1 MPEYICRVARGIMRS
16 GRAKQT
22 AIQMAIG
29 RMKVWAAGGGNVK
42 ADTRAK
48 AAAAVAEWE
57 KMKMTAQKL
66 AEFDL
71 ESGDVL
77 LLSATLPSFSLEGV
91 KRAWDAQQKG
101 ESGQVTEVWTDAV
114 VVQNP
119 DASYDRIPFEFID
132 GAVTFGDPQ
141 RVTMVAVP
149 VDLADE
155 VLEALAEGEFE
166 EEFEQDEEFEA
177 ETQAEE
183 ATDSE
188 ESEDEEEMEFSI
200 FNTED
205 MIELSTTR
213 RVRTAAGAKFYGAP
227 IGTPIVKD
235 PVTGAMKALVEGTPF
250 ASKTKRRKD
259 ATAKMGPHGPSFEWL
274 AGDYGNMPTFKSKT
288 GKRIKGWF
296 GPSDKDD
303 SAAARKWDAQVD
315 DSTYAERT
323 RRLLDDAKEISL
335 DDLAE
340 VAGADMAAEEKKL
353 AAIVTKQTSEP
364 LPDAFWDAFDADA
377 EDFQMP
383 EQAKAE
389 PEQEEGWGPHRPAG
403 PDYGS
408 PLWAVDAGIYPSDIY
423 TDFRAVDYYGSG
435 DPDGY
440 RRDSSMVDRIRRM
453 QGRPTREVKIYRAIP
468 KDAKSQWR
476 EGDWVTMERSYA
488 VEHGRSALNGDYKII
503 SKTVPAYT
511 LWTEGNSLQEWGY
524 HPEASEPKIAYK
536 DDFARWFARARKEN
550 PGLSRQDA
558 WEQWKAEQITT
569 DPEQGT
575 IPHPEKG
582 VNPVVNVRNLE
593 QRAGS
598 VDAGSLT
605 PEGKARVLGNRLRA
619 AVAAARVK
627 YGKRAE
633 AEYEALVRQ
642 YVSAKIEYQ
651 GADDSAEDYAT
662 RVERTWSNIMRRLE
676 ALERKY
682 DGTAMQFTR
691 RIRTP
696 EGAKFYGAPI
706 GTPIVR
712 DRVTGKLKAATAK
725 VAPAKDTVPDL
736 GTKRG
741 WAVSEKAKKQVE
753 QRDAE
758 MFGTPEK
765 PAGKKPRT
773 KVQTGQQRE
782 EDVKKRADNYPGE
795 GTPKDPKRVSGD
807 IEAAALLLSEGKSI
821 RLESEME
828 AGTLLDKLRDVVKH
842 AESLGQKAPDF
853 DLCKVS
859 VPGTNLFCSQHKG
872 IPRAEMPQ
880 FKGKDKDGNEL
891 DVESE
896 WRTMLEDKGI
906 KITRKTVPASELKAS
921 QMQLDGPKVA
931 GMAGALA
938 DPKLPKKNR
947 DGITAPI
954 FVTRDGYVLDGHHR
968 WAAIVATDLDDGS
981 MGDLDMQVDI
991 IDIEIGEAIDLANAF
1006 TRAKGIVPKGTGK
1019 DAEGKGLSKKEK
1031 PQADMGET
1039 LAALRTK
1046 KQTAPKA

>member
-1 MPEYICRVARGIMRS
+1 LPEYICRVARGIMRS

-188 ESEDEEEMEFSI
+188 EPEDEEEMEFSI

-259 ATAKMGPHGPSFEWL
+259 VTAKMGPHGPSFEWL

-303 SAAARKWDAQVD
+303 SAAARKWDAQVE
-315 DSTYAERT
+315 DSTFAERT
-323 RRLLDDAKEISL
+323 QRLQGAKKVNV
-335 DDLAE
+335 DDLAK
-340 VAGADMAAEEKKL
+340 VAGADMDAEERKL
-353 AAIVTKQTSEP
+353 AAIVHPPKVGDQITFEDFDGKVTTATVTALFPDRVEASRPITLKPAPLSESEKSILDRAGRSIGWEADTQRAAGDDGP
-364 LPDAFWDAFDADA
+364 EYYAWDSMLGFYNHPTAWDKESALRDVSALLDKYGPEKPEDATEKLGSTTFAEKREALKAALDVIKNYKLPDD
-377 EDFQMP
+377 
-383 EQAKAE
+383 EQRYSIPKKFV
-389 PEQEEGWGPHRPAG
+389 Q
-403 PDYGS
+403 S
-408 PLWAVDAGIYPSDIY
+408 VIPSDP
-423 TDFRAVDYYGSG
+423 
-435 DPDGY
+435 PDLGG
-440 RRDSSMVDRIRRM
+440 RRTPA
-453 QGRPTREVKIYRAIP
+453 QT
-468 KDAKSQWR
+468 AK
-476 EGDWVTMERSYA
+476 EY
-488 VEHGRSALNGDYKII
+488 L
-503 SKTVPAYT
+503 P
-511 LWTEGNSLQEWGY
+511 
-524 HPEASEPKIAYK
+524 
-536 DDFARWFARARKEN
+536 
-550 PGLSRQDA
+550 
-558 WEQWKAEQITT
+558 
-569 DPEQGT
+569 
-575 IPHPEKG
+575 G

-598 VDAGSLT
+598 VDADSLT
-605 PEGKARVLGNRLRA
+605 PEGKARVLGNRLRV

-627 YGKRAE
+627 YGKRAQ
-633 AEYEALVRQ
+633 AEFEALMRQ
-642 YVSAKIEYQ
+642 YESAKIEYQ
-651 GADDSAEDYAT
+651 ADGDDPGDYKV
-662 RVERTWSNIMRRLE
+662 RVERTWANIMRRLDD
-676 ALERKY
+676 LERKY
-682 DGTAMQFTR
+682 STGTAMQFTR

>member
-1 MPEYICRVARGIMRS
+1 M
-16 GRAKQT
+16 
-22 AIQMAIG
+22 
-29 RMKVWAAGGGNVK
+29 
-42 ADTRAK
+42 
-48 AAAAVAEWE
+48 
-57 KMKMTAQKL
+57 
-66 AEFDL
+66 
-71 ESGDVL
+71 
-77 LLSATLPSFSLEGV
+77 
-91 KRAWDAQQKG
+91 
-101 ESGQVTEVWTDAV
+101 
-114 VVQNP
+114 
-119 DASYDRIPFEFID
+119 
-132 GAVTFGDPQ
+132 
-141 RVTMVAVP
+141 
-149 VDLADE
+149 
-155 VLEALAEGEFE
+155 
-166 EEFEQDEEFEA
+166 
-177 ETQAEE
+177 
-183 ATDSE
+183 
-188 ESEDEEEMEFSI
+188 
-200 FNTED
+200 
-205 MIELSTTR
+205 
-213 RVRTAAGAKFYGAP
+213 
-227 IGTPIVKD
+227 
-235 PVTGAMKALVEGTPF
+235 
-250 ASKTKRRKD
+250 
-259 ATAKMGPHGPSFEWL
+259 
-274 AGDYGNMPTFKSKT
+274 
-288 GKRIKGWF
+288 
-296 GPSDKDD
+296 
-303 SAAARKWDAQVD
+303 
-315 DSTYAERT
+315 
-323 RRLLDDAKEISL
+323 
-335 DDLAE
+335 
-340 VAGADMAAEEKKL
+340 
-353 AAIVTKQTSEP
+353 AAIVHPPKT
-364 LPDAFWDAFDADA
+364 LP
-377 EDFQMP
+377 
-383 EQAKAE
+383 
-389 PEQEEGWGPHRPAG
+389 
-403 PDYGS
+403 
-408 PLWAVDAGIYPSDIY
+408 
-423 TDFRAVDYYGSG
+423 
-435 DPDGY
+435 
-440 RRDSSMVDRIRRM
+440 
-453 QGRPTREVKIYRAIP
+453 
-468 KDAKSQWR
+468 
-476 EGDWVTMERSYA
+476 
-488 VEHGRSALNGDYKII
+488 
-503 SKTVPAYT
+503 
-511 LWTEGNSLQEWGY
+511 
-524 HPEASEPKIAYK
+524 
-536 DDFARWFARARKEN
+536 
-550 PGLSRQDA
+550 
-558 WEQWKAEQITT
+558 
-569 DPEQGT
+569 
-575 IPHPEKG
+575 G

-598 VDAGSLT
+598 VDADSLT
-605 PEGKARVLGNRLRA
+605 PEGKARALGNRLRVA
-619 AVAAARVK
+619 AAAARVK
-627 YGKRAE
+627 YGKRAQ
-633 AEYEALVRQ
+633 AEYEALMRQ
-642 YVSAKIEYQ
+642 YESAKIEYL
-651 GADDSAEDYAT
+651 ADGDDPGDYKV
-662 RVERTWSNIMRRLE
+662 RVERTWANIMRRLDD
-676 ALERKY
+676 LERKY
-682 DGTAMQFTR
+682 STGTAMQFTR

-782 EDVKKRADNYPGE
+782 EDVRKRADNYPGE

-807 IEAAALLLSEGKSI
+807 IEAAALLLSDGKSI

>member
-188 ESEDEEEMEFSI
+188 EPEDEEEMEFSI

-259 ATAKMGPHGPSFEWL
+259 VTAKMGPHGPSFEWL

-323 RRLLDDAKEISL
+323 QRLQGAKKVNV
-335 DDLAE
+335 DDL
-340 VAGADMAAEEKKL
+340 VGADMDAEEKKL
-353 AAIVTKQTSEP
+353 AAIVHPPKN
-364 LPDAFWDAFDADA
+364 LP
-377 EDFQMP
+377 
-383 EQAKAE
+383 
-389 PEQEEGWGPHRPAG
+389 
-403 PDYGS
+403 
-408 PLWAVDAGIYPSDIY
+408 
-423 TDFRAVDYYGSG
+423 
-435 DPDGY
+435 
-440 RRDSSMVDRIRRM
+440 
-453 QGRPTREVKIYRAIP
+453 
-468 KDAKSQWR
+468 
-476 EGDWVTMERSYA
+476 
-488 VEHGRSALNGDYKII
+488 
-503 SKTVPAYT
+503 
-511 LWTEGNSLQEWGY
+511 
-524 HPEASEPKIAYK
+524 
-536 DDFARWFARARKEN
+536 
-550 PGLSRQDA
+550 
-558 WEQWKAEQITT
+558 
-569 DPEQGT
+569 
-575 IPHPEKG
+575 G

-598 VDAGSLT
+598 VDADSLT
-605 PEGKARVLGNRLRA
+605 PEGKARVLGNRLRV

-627 YGKRAE
+627 YGKRAQ
-633 AEYEALVRQ
+633 AEFEALMRQ
-642 YVSAKIEYQ
+642 YESAKIEYQ
-651 GADDSAEDYAT
+651 ADGDDPGDYKV
-662 RVERTWSNIMRRLE
+662 RVERTWANIMRRLDD
-676 ALERKY
+676 LERKY
-682 DGTAMQFTR
+682 STGTAMQFTR

-782 EDVKKRADNYPGE
+782 EDVKKRADNHPGE

>member
-1 MPEYICRVARGIMRS
+1 MNAVTQDEAIILAGCSLNVSPKKNWVEKKGGLPPYVCRVARGIMRS
-16 GRAKQT
+16 GRPRSVAVP
-22 AIQMAIG
+22 MAIG

-188 ESEDEEEMEFSI
+188 EPEDEEEMEFSI

-259 ATAKMGPHGPSFEWL
+259 VTAKMGPHGPSFEWL
-274 AGDYGNMPTFKSKT
+274 AGDSGNMPTFKSKT
-288 GKRIKGWF
+288 KKTSRGTQLSFPTYEDTPQWRAQADKTLAEGGWERYGDWQGSEGRSWARVVRSDDPGVMGMVTFPDPEGKDGRVATNGYAVAPNGWRTSDDATDHLLDEGYSPEDVAQALKAVLGRDDFDTQPMPRPRDFRKNGVMVSDAQYDLIMRSAKAAKAGRKYGDFLKSQGKPFQSKTTKRIKGWF
-296 GPSDKDD
+296 GPDD
-303 SAAARKWDAQVD
+303 GDPAAAKKWDAQVD
-315 DSTYAERT
+315 DTTYAERT
-323 RRLLDDAKEISL
+323 RRNPQALRDAKEISL
-335 DDLAE
+335 DDLAA
-340 VAGADMAAEEKKL
+340 VAGADMDAEEKKL
-353 AAIVTKQTSEP
+353 AAIVHP
-364 LPDAFWDAFDADA
+364 
-377 EDFQMP
+377 
-383 EQAKAE
+383 
-389 PEQEEGWGPHRPAG
+389 
-403 PDYGS
+403 
-408 PLWAVDAGIYPSDIY
+408 PS
-423 TDFRAVDYYGSG
+423 
-435 DPDGY
+435 
-440 RRDSSMVDRIRRM
+440 
-453 QGRPTREVKIYRAIP
+453 K
-468 KDAKSQWR
+468 
-476 EGDWVTMERSYA
+476 
-488 VEHGRSALNGDYKII
+488 
-503 SKTVPAYT
+503 
-511 LWTEGNSLQEWGY
+511 
-524 HPEASEPKIAYK
+524 
-536 DDFARWFARARKEN
+536 
-550 PGLSRQDA
+550 
-558 WEQWKAEQITT
+558 
-569 DPEQGT
+569 
-575 IPHPEKG
+575 
-582 VNPVVNVRNLE
+582 VVNVRNLE
-593 QRAGS
+593 QRASS
-598 VDAGSLT
+598 VDVDSLT
-605 PEGKARVLGNRLRA
+605 PEGKARVLANRLRF

-627 YGKRAE
+627 YGKRAQ
-633 AEYEALVRQ
+633 AEYEALWNQ
-642 YVSAKIEYQ
+642 YLSAKIEYMDPK
-651 GADDSAEDYAT
+651 DDPKDYQT
-662 RVERTWSNIMRRLE
+662 RVERTWSNIMRRLD
-676 ALERKY
+676 ALEQKY
-682 DGTAMQFTR
+682 AVPPMQFTR

-872 IPRAEMPQ
+872 IPRAKMPQ

-896 WRTMLEDKGI
+896 WRTMLADKGI

-938 DPKLPKKNR
+938 DPNLPKKDR

-1046 KQTAPKA
+1046 KQTA